1 MNIKLTIDR
10 FEEDKVVLKT
20 DDNQTIIWPK
30 NKLPAEAREGAVIT
44 FNIITDAKEEKN
56 KQEQAKEILNE
67 ILSVDE
73 DKK

>member
-30 NKLPAEAREGAVIT
+30 NKLPAEAREGAVIA